1 MTGFSAEWLAL
12 REPFDHAA
20 RAATPDAQWL
30 QAPWRRA
37 IPKGQALQVVDLGSG
52 TGANLREIAPRLGG
66 RQHWR
71 LFDHDPQLLAALPA
85 ALAPWA
91 AMRGLQLQLRENL
104 LVIEGGDGLR
114 IEVERCEAN
123 LVNLAD
129 PADPADPADRA
140 DPADPVDPAHGL
152 DAMPFAGVHLVTASA
167 LLDLVSARWLD
178 ALVARC
184 AAAGAAVWWALT
196 VDDRITWTPSDP
208 DDALVLAQFHAH
220 QRRDKG
226 FGPALGGA
234 AAGHAAKRLAEAG
247 YRVIRTAT
255 DWQVDGSRGATDL
268 PMLQAMVEG
277 IAAAAAEQAPAL
289 AERATR
295 WQARKLE
302 RLDALRLQVGHTDV
316 QAWRP

>member
-1 MTGFSAEWLAL
+1 MTGFSADWLAL

-20 RAATPDAQWL
+20 RAATVDASWL
-30 QAPWRRA
+30 HAPWRRA
-37 IPKGQALQVVDLGSG
+37 MPRGHALQVVDLGSG

-91 AMRGLQLQLRENL
+91 AARGLQLQLREAL

-114 IEVERCEAN
+114 IEVERCEAD
-123 LVNLAD
+123 LANLADIANLADPVD
-129 PADPADPADRA
+129 PADPADPA
-140 DPADPVDPAHGL
+140 HGL
-152 DAMPFAGVHLVTASA
+152 DALPLAGAHLVTASA
-167 LLDLVSARWLD
+167 LLDLVSAAWLD

-196 VDDRITWTPSDP
+196 VDDRITWAPSDP

-234 AAGHAAKRLAEAG
+234 AVEHAAKRLAQAG
-247 YRVIRTAT
+247 YQVIRTAS

-268 PMLQAMVEG
+268 AMLRAMVEG
-277 IAAAAAEQAPAL
+277 IAAAAAEQAPAR
-289 AERATR
+289 AERATH

-302 RLDALRLQVGHTDV
+302 RLDALRLRLGHTDL
-316 QAWRP
+316 QAWLP